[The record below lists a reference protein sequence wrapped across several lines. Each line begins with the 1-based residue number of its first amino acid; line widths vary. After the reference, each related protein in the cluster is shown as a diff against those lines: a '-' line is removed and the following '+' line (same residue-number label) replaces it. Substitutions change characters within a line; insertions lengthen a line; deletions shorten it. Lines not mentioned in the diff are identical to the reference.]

1 MGTRSFGGT
10 RFAIGLGLAAV
21 LLAGTALLVP
31 EPTFAQSKPATASGA
46 SGRTEA
52 IAGALVGS
60 GAGMNALSSYLEAGG
75 ALPADVQRR
84 AVALINDLQRGDL
97 TRDPIALQQAAD
109 RIAQVASRSLHS
121 AQIMS
126 IQMDKDFNLGT
137 GRIGLDFGPPSSAPQ
152 PGFQKIGPTSN
163 VVGGDRQVMRRP
175 SGDNLFGDGMR
186 GIRTIRVPNLPDGP
200 IRVVLLTDNYSDDDN
215 TASPFGQEINVN
227 GTAVRVAQT
236 PPSQWIPG
244 AALTAPG
251 NNIGDSAQQRNI
263 EGVGVKTG
271 GAIVINAVV
280 VNGELVI
287 QMNAPPGRSTYLTG
301 AILEP
306 ASNNNSV
313 LYGSGAAKQLLDMYA
328 DGQGAGTQGQGQGQ
342 DSAVMQAENMI
353 QEAMG
358 NMLSNIA
365 TAAGP
370 GQVAELLNL
379 PDAVVDPGALI
390 SEN

>member
-1 MGTRSFGGT
+1 MGTRFFGGT
-10 RFAIGLGLAAV
+10 RFGIGLGLAAA
-21 LLAGTALLVP
+21 LLVGSALLVP
-31 EPTFAQSKPATASGA
+31 DPVFAQSKPASTAGG
-46 SGRTEA
+46 GRTEA

-60 GAGMNALSSYLEAGG
+60 AAGLNALTSYLEAGG

-109 RIAQVASRSLHS
+109 RIAQTASRTLQS

-137 GRIGLDFGPPSSAPQ
+137 GRVGLDFGPPSSPAQ
-152 PGFQKIGPTSN
+152 PGFQKIGPTSS

-175 SGDNLFGDGMR
+175 TGDSLFGDGMR
-186 GIRTIRVPNLPDGP
+186 GIRTIRVPNLPNGP
-200 IRVVLLTDNYSDDDN
+200 IRVVLLTDNYTDDDN
-215 TASPFGQEINVN
+215 TASPFGSEVNVN

-251 NNIGDSAQQRNI
+251 NNIGAGAQTQQI

-306 ASNNNSV
+306 VSNNNSV

-328 DGQGAGTQGQGQGQ
+328 EGHGAGSQGQGRGE
-342 DSAVMQAENMI
+342 SAIMQAENMI
-353 QEAMG
+353 QDAMG